1 MNRNQFI
8 NRTRKRMLRILG
20 LQNQKEEIDTLYYFL
35 NHYTDITKLKTADPK
50 LRDLQDGCIEL
61 LLVFHNI
68 CQKHN
73 LTYWLD
79 YGTLLGAIRH
89 QDFIPWDDD
98 LDVAMPREDYDRLV
112 DCCREELNP
121 YGIRVGWGG
130 HFDSHG
136 PMSRL
141 AIEYKALQTG
151 AWMDVFPVEHM
162 SCDPNVNYAE
172 ILFKDNVKYSRY
184 YQKNEKRKSV
194 RQLTEKKKKIYQ
206 NIPKGHHEIY
216 FHGKEF
222 PGMEMKPLFGMADL
236 FPLSLHA
243 FGKYQFY
250 VPHNS
255 DLYLKGM
262 YGEEYMSYP
271 RGGIEHHTDPD
282 GNTASTRAERT
293 GTDMKKVIAYLHS
306 IAEKFEPKGD

>member
-1 MNRNQFI
+1 MNRNRFI
-8 NRTRKRMLRILG
+8 NKTRKKMLRILG
-20 LQNQKEEIDTLYYFL
+20 IQNQKEEIDTLYYFL
-35 NHYTDITKLKTADPK
+35 NHYTDITKLKTTDPK
-50 LRDLQDGCIEL
+50 LRDLQDGCREL

-68 CQKHN
+68 CQKYN

-112 DCCREELNP
+112 DCCREELKP

-130 HFDSHG
+130 HFDHHG
-136 PMSRL
+136 PLSRL
-141 AIEYKALQTG
+141 AVEYKALSTG
-151 AWMDVFPVEHM
+151 CWMDVFPVDSM
-162 SCDPNVNYAE
+162 NCDQSQSSIE
-172 ILFKDNVKYSRY
+172 LLRKDHIKYRAY
-184 YQKNEKRKSV
+184 YRKNEYRKTTD
-194 RQLTEKKKKIYQ
+194 QLWVQREKIYS
-206 NIPKGHHEIY
+206 NIPSGSRKVY

-222 PGMEMKPLFGMADL
+222 PGMEMKPVFENEDL
-236 FPLSLHA
+236 FPLSLHT
-243 FGKYQFY
+243 FGNYKFY

-262 YGEEYMSYP
+262 YGDEYMSYP

-282 GNTASTRAERT
+282 GNTASTRAEKT

-306 IAEKFEPKGD
+306 AAEKIESKGD